1 MATNPEEEM
10 SDLFDQIDDLLDFLN
25 EEEENALVMVK
36 KPCNETG
43 AFLLPPL
50 TPPPPPPATSA
61 SAAAAA
67 GDETLE
73 SSSNQKHFDEQLD
86 YWTPAFLDECDSFL
100 ADIELPG
107 AAKIDAFFRD
117 SSPISVLVP
126 ATNCSGESS
135 SSSSYSSTSASH
147 SGGRPF
153 PARARSNPRRRR
165 PAAFRLPPPR
175 SHSANESFGESES
188 SPAPQ
193 KKKIKFTTK
202 SPAAG
207 TEETRSPP
215 PAVRKCTHCGTQRT
229 PQWRAGP
236 TGPKTLCNACGVRYK
251 TGRLFPEYRPAASP
265 TFVPALH
272 SNSHK
277 KVVEM
282 RMKAIPAATATSSG
296 TGPDADDG
304 CDLLQYIRRQH

>member
-1 MATNPEEEM
+1 M

-50 TPPPPPPATSA
+50 TPPHPTASA
-61 SAAAAA
+61 STAAA

-73 SSSNQKHFDEQLD
+73 SSGNQKQFDEELD
-86 YWTPAFLDECDSFL
+86 YWTPAFLDECDSLL

-117 SSPISVLVP
+117 SSPISVLAP
-126 ATNCSGESS
+126 AANCNGESS

-147 SGGRPF
+147 SGGRSF

-165 PAAFRLPPPR
+165 PTAFHLPPPR
-175 SHSANESFGESES
+175 SHSTSESSES

-202 SPAAG
+202 SLAAG
-207 TEETRSPP
+207 TEEETRSAPP
-215 PAVRKCTHCGTQRT
+215 AAVRKCTHCGIQKT

-282 RMKAIPAATATSSG
+282 RMKAVDESATPSSG
-296 TGPDADDG
+296 TGPDDG
-304 CDLLQYIRRQH
+304 CDLLQYIRRRHYRHK